1 MFTRME
7 TYWRH
12 VRRFFNR
19 SHWLRRLLRLEV
31 HDALPVAPGLVL
43 IQVDGLSRP
52 QLEKALRKGEMPFL
66 KKLLL
71 RENYR
76 LHTQYSGLPSST
88 PAVQAEL
95 FYGVKGAVPAFSFV
109 DRDSGDIV
117 RMYEPAVALKVEEAI
132 LAQKHEGLMKD
143 GSSYSNCFKGGAD
156 ISEAH
161 FCASS
166 IGWGEALRAANP
178 LVLIALAVM
187 NINSVLRIIVGVV
200 IELVLAVVDFVKGVA
215 NGRNFL
221 KELKFIPTRVAI
233 CIMLREL
240 CVIGGKVDINR
251 GLPIVQINFLGYDE
265 QSHRRGPDS
274 AFAHWTL
281 KGIDDAIKR
290 LADEAQLARW
300 RHYEVWVYSDHGQC
314 HSTSYEKIQGYG
326 IEEAVNRAVA
336 TLASVSG
343 EGRSVRKGREQ
354 GVETRRV
361 SQLGGKRTQR
371 LLSKLAVDFEPDR
384 QQKIQ
389 VVGLGPVGFV
399 HFPHETSSAELH
411 QVAHELV
418 MNHHVPLVVTGR
430 EGEQLLALTANGEYR
445 LPQQTAELFGDDHP
459 FLADIGEDLARICR
473 HADAGH
479 LTLVGWCKSSGK
491 ITFATENGSHA
502 GLTHEET
509 TAFSLLPPDAPLP
522 QTTRAYHR
530 PCDLREAV
538 LRYLGRSQQPA
549 NPRASRPEGTDGKS
563 LRIMT
568 YNVHSCVGL
577 DGVHSVE
584 RIARVIA
591 RENPDVVALQELD
604 VNRQRTG
611 GQDQAELI
619 ARFLEMNYH
628 FHPSIHLEEEKYGDA
643 ILTRHPLRLVRA
655 AELPG
660 TPGHAREPRG
670 ALWVTV
676 DVDGTPLHI
685 INTHLGLSLRER
697 HLQVEEL
704 LSNHWLAHPDCVG
717 PVILCGDFNA
727 MASSAL
733 YRRLCNRLD
742 DAQTRTQ
749 GHRPRG
755 TYYSRVPA
763 ARIDHIFINKAIDVK
778 AISVPRT
785 RLTLMA
791 SDHLPLIADL
801 SIRGDLA
808 TMNRNHGVELEAQ
821 GL

>member
-7 TYWRH
+7 TFWRH

-31 HDALPVAPGLVL
+31 HDAQPVAPGLVL
-43 IQVDGLSRP
+43 LQVDGLSRP
-52 QLEKALRKGEMPFL
+52 QLEIALRKGEMPFL

-71 RENYR
+71 RENYQ
-76 LHTQYSGLPSST
+76 LNTQYSGLPSST

-109 DRDSGDIV
+109 DHESSEIV
-117 RMYEPAVALKVEEAI
+117 RMYEPVSALKVEEGM
-132 LAQKHEGLMKD
+132 LAQQHEGLMTG

-156 ISEAH
+156 ISESH

-178 LVLIALAVM
+178 LVLLALGIM
-187 NINSVLRIIVGVV
+187 NLNSVIRIIVGVV
-200 IELVLAVVDFVKGVA
+200 IELVLAVVDFVRGVA
-215 NGRNFL
+215 DGRNFI

-251 GLPIVQINFLGYDE
+251 GLPIIHINFLGYDE

-290 LADEAQLARW
+290 LAQEAQLARW

-336 TLASVSG
+336 TLG
-343 EGRSVRKGREQ
+343 EGRAVGRGREQ
-354 GVETRRV
+354 SVETHRA

-371 LLSKLAVDFEPDR
+371 LLSKLVAEFEPDP
-384 QQKIQ
+384 QQKVQ

-399 HFPHETSSAELH
+399 NFPQQICAEELLH
-411 QVAHELV
+411 VARELV
-418 MNHHVPLVVTGR
+418 TQHHVPLVVTGR
-430 EGEQLLALTANGEYR
+430 EGEQLQALTASGEYL
-445 LPQQTAELFGDDHP
+445 LPQQTAEVFGDDHP
-459 FLADIGEDLARICR
+459 FLADIGEDLERICR
-473 HADAGH
+473 HLDGGH
-479 LTLVGWCKSSGK
+479 LTLVGWCRSSGK
-491 ITFATENGSHA
+491 ITFATESGSHA
-502 GLTHEET
+502 GLTPEET

-522 QTTRAYHR
+522 VTTRAYHR
-530 PCDLREAV
+530 PSDLREAA
-538 LRYLGRSQQPA
+538 LRYLGRSRQPA
-549 NPRASRPEGTDGKS
+549 GRRGNQPAPDSRT
-563 LRIMT
+563 LRVMT

-577 DGVHSVE
+577 DGVHSVQ

-604 VNRQRTG
+604 VNRHRTG

-619 ARFLEMNYH
+619 ARFLEMDYH

-643 ILTRHPLRLVRA
+643 ILTRHPLTLVRA

-660 TPGHAREPRG
+660 VPGHAREPRG

-676 DVDGTPLHI
+676 DIGGVPLQI

-704 LSNHWLAHPDCVG
+704 LSNRWLAHPDCVG

-727 MASSAL
+727 MASSML
-733 YRRLCNRLD
+733 YRQLCNRLND
-742 DAQTRTQ
+742 VQTRAQ
-749 GHRPRG
+749 GHRPKG

-763 ARIDHIFINKAIDVK
+763 ARIDHIFINSAIDV
-778 AISVPRT
+778 AAVSVPRT
-785 RLTLMA
+785 RMTLMA

-801 SIRGDLA
+801 AIREDLA
-808 TMNRNHGVELEAQ
+808 ILEEAYSPSSA
-821 GL
+821 

>member
-7 TYWRH
+7 TFWRH

-31 HDALPVAPGLVL
+31 HDSLPVAPGLVL
-43 IQVDGLSRP
+43 LQVDGLSRP
-52 QLEKALRKGEMPFL
+52 QLEVALRKGEMPFL

-71 RENYR
+71 RENYQ
-76 LHTQYSGLPSST
+76 LNTQYSGLPSST

-109 DRDSGDIV
+109 DHESGEIV
-117 RMYEPAVALKVEEAI
+117 RMYEPMSALKVEEGI
-132 LAQKHEGLMKD
+132 LAQQHEGLMQG

-156 ISEAH
+156 ISESH

-178 LVLIALAVM
+178 LVLLALGIM
-187 NINSVLRIIVGVV
+187 NLNSVIRIIVGVV
-200 IELVLAVVDFVKGVA
+200 IELVLAVVDFVRGVA
-215 NGRNFL
+215 DGRNFI

-251 GLPIVQINFLGYDE
+251 GLPIVHINFLGYDE

-290 LADEAQLARW
+290 LAQEAELARW
-300 RHYEVWVYSDHGQC
+300 RHYEVWIYSDHGQC

-336 TLASVSG
+336 TLGDDRA
-343 EGRSVRKGREQ
+343 VRRGREQ
-354 GVETRRV
+354 GVETQRAG
-361 SQLGGKRTQR
+361 QLGGKRTQR
-371 LLSKLAVDFEPDR
+371 LLSKLVPEFEPDPR
-384 QQKIQ
+384 HKVQ

-399 HFPHETSSAELH
+399 NFPRQISAEDLRH
-411 QVAHELV
+411 VARELV
-418 MNHHVPLVVTGR
+418 TQHNVPLVVTGR
-430 EGEQLLALTANGEYR
+430 EGEQLYAFAASGEYL
-445 LPQQTAELFGDDHP
+445 LPQQTAEVFGEDHP

-473 HADAGH
+473 HLDGGH

-491 ITFATENGSHA
+491 ITFATESGSHA
-502 GLTHEET
+502 GLTPEET
-509 TAFSLLPPDAPLP
+509 TGFSLLPPDAPLP
-522 QTTRAYHR
+522 ETTRAYHR
-530 PCDLREAV
+530 PSHLREAA
-538 LRYLGRSQQPA
+538 LRYLGRSRRPA
-549 NPRASRPEGTDGKS
+549 EPRVTRPATNSRT
-563 LRIMT
+563 LRVMT

-604 VNRQRTG
+604 VNRHRTG
-611 GQDQAELI
+611 SQDQAELI
-619 ARFLEMNYH
+619 ARFLEMDYQ

-643 ILTRHPLRLVRA
+643 ILSRHPLTLVRA

-660 TPGHAREPRG
+660 VPGQVREPRG

-676 DVDGTPLHI
+676 DIGGVPLQI

-704 LSNHWLAHPDCVG
+704 LSNRWLAHPDCVG

-727 MASSAL
+727 MASSML
-733 YRRLCNRLD
+733 YRQLCNRLND
-742 DAQTRTQ
+742 VQTRAQ

-763 ARIDHIFINKAIDVK
+763 ARIDHIFINSAIDV
-778 AISVPRT
+778 AAVSVPRT
-785 RLTLMA
+785 RMTLMA

-801 SIRGDLA
+801 AIREDLA
-808 TMNRNHGVELEAQ
+808 LREEAYSSSSA
-821 GL
+821 